1 MKGNLRY
8 IDCCDSVVKKIIVS
22 LLCLATVVLFSC
34 AKMTL
39 EPEASVAATGILSIV
54 VENFTGETGSLRSI
68 APTQLTSNDLSTGYT
83 LKLTGSTGRMTL
95 PEQTITLANGRATLG
110 DIPDGTWHL
119 TLQVY
124 KNTAPTVAI
133 LRGDTTVTVRN
144 NMSAEARFALT
155 PVATG
160 TGTLNLTVNWNAA
173 NMALLNQ
180 NIANSRHLRIG
191 LFHCGTET
199 LGAAPGCR
207 CRRR

>member
-95 PEQTITLANGRATLG
+95 PERTIALTNGRATLG

-133 LRGDTTVTVRN
+133 LRGDTTVTVN
-144 NMSAEARFALT
+144 NNLGNEARFTLSPVEGGEGTIRLT
-155 PVATG
+155 I
-160 TGTLNLTVNWNAA
+160 NWQEADRA
-173 NMALLNQ
+173 FVQ
-180 NIANSRHLRIG
+180 
-191 LFHCGTET
+191 
-199 LGAAPGCR
+199 
-207 CRRR
+207 